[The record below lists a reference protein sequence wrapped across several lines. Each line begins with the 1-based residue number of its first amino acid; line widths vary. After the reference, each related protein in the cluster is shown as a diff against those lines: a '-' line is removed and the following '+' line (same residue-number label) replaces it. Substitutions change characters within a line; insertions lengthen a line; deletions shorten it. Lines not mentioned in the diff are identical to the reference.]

1 MIHRL
6 VTLLKA
12 DTIKM
17 AEQSAVVGPGVLAS
31 SAPASATAPAGG
43 SMAQEA
49 RIVESNDEYAVI
61 EIVCGCGSKSFVQ
74 CNFGNQPA
82 PAAANQ

>member
-12 DTIKM
+12 DTVKM
-17 AEQSAVVGPGVLAS
+17 AEESAVVGQGV
-31 SAPASATAPAGG
+31 SAGSVASAGAPAGG
-43 SMAQEA
+43 SIAQEA

-61 EIVCGCGSKSFVQ
+61 EIVCGCGGKSFVQ
-74 CNFGNQPA
+74 CNFGDQPS
-82 PAAANQ
+82 PAAASQ

>member
-17 AEQSAVVGPGVLAS
+17 AAESAVVGPGGFA
-31 SAPASATAPAGG
+31 AASADAAAGQ
-43 SMAQEA
+43 SVAQEA

-61 EIVCGCGSKSFVQ
+61 EIVCGCGGKSFVQ
-74 CNFGNQPA
+74 CNFGNQLS
-82 PAAANQ
+82 PAAASQ

>member
-12 DTIKM
+12 DNVKM
-17 AEQSAVVGPGVLAS
+17 AEQSVVIDPGALA
-31 SAPASATAPAGG
+31 AGAAAG
-43 SMAQEA
+43 DSTAQEA

-61 EIVCGCGSKSFVQ
+61 EIVCACGGKSFVQ
-74 CNFGNQPA
+74 CNFGNQPS
-82 PAAANQ
+82 PAAASQ

>member
-12 DTIKM
+12 DTVKM
-17 AEQSAVVGPGVLAS
+17 GEQSVVVGPG
-31 SAPASATAPAGG
+31 ASAGAAAGD
-43 SMAQEA
+43 STAQEA

-61 EIVCGCGSKSFVQ
+61 EIVCGCGAKSFVQ
-74 CNFGNQPA
+74 CNFGNQPS
-82 PAAANQ
+82 PATASQ

>member
-12 DTIKM
+12 DAVKM
-17 AEQSAVVGPGVLAS
+17 AEQSVVIVPGAS
-31 SAPASATAPAGG
+31 PAAAADQSAAR
-43 SMAQEA
+43 EA

-61 EIVCGCGSKSFVQ
+61 EIVCACGGKSFVQ
-74 CNFGNQPA
+74 CNFGDCPS
-82 PAAANQ
+82 PAAAS

>member
-12 DTIKM
+12 DTVKM
-17 AEQSAVVGPGVLAS
+17 GEQSAVVGTGAS
-31 SAPASATAPAGG
+31 TASAAGG
-43 SMAQEA
+43 SAAQEA

-61 EIVCGCGSKSFVQ
+61 EIVCGSGGKSFVQ

-82 PAAANQ
+82 PAAASQ

>member
-12 DTIKM
+12 DTVKM
-17 AEQSAVVGPGVLAS
+17 GEQSVVVGPG
-31 SAPASATAPAGG
+31 ASAVASAGAAAG
-43 SMAQEA
+43 DSTAQEA

-61 EIVCGCGSKSFVQ
+61 EIVCGCGGKSFVQ
-74 CNFGNQPA
+74 CNFGNQPS
-82 PAAANQ
+82 PAAASQ

>member
-12 DTIKM
+12 DTVKM
-17 AEQSAVVGPGVLAS
+17 AEQSAFVGQG
-31 SAPASATAPAGG
+31 ASAGSVASAGAPAGG
-43 SMAQEA
+43 SIAQEA

-61 EIVCGCGSKSFVQ
+61 EIVCGCGGKSFVQ
-74 CNFGNQPA
+74 CNFGNQPS
-82 PAAANQ
+82 PAAASQ

>member
-17 AEQSAVVGPGVLAS
+17 AEQPVVIGPGASAV
-31 SAPASATAPAGG
+31 ASAGAAAGG
-43 SMAQEA
+43 STAQEA

-61 EIVCGCGSKSFVQ
+61 EIVCGCGGKSFVQ
-74 CNFGNQPA
+74 CNFGNQPS
-82 PAAANQ
+82 PAAASQ

>member
-12 DTIKM
+12 DTVKM
-17 AEQSAVVGPGVLAS
+17 AEQSVVIDPC
-31 SAPASATAPAGG
+31 ASAAASAGG
-43 SMAQEA
+43 AAGDSTAQEA

-61 EIVCGCGSKSFVQ
+61 EIVCGCGGKSFVQ
-74 CNFGNQPA
+74 CNFGDQPS
-82 PAAANQ
+82 PAAAS

>member
-12 DTIKM
+12 DNVKM
-17 AEQSAVVGPGVLAS
+17 AEQSVVIVPGALAAGAAAGD
-31 SAPASATAPAGG
+31 SA
-43 SMAQEA
+43 AQEA

-61 EIVCGCGSKSFVQ
+61 EIVCACGGKSFVQ
-74 CNFGNQPA
+74 CNFGDRPS
-82 PAAANQ
+82 PAAAS

>member
-12 DTIKM
+12 DTVKM
-17 AEQSAVVGPGVLAS
+17 GEQSIVVGQG
-31 SAPASATAPAGG
+31 ASAGAAAGD
-43 SMAQEA
+43 STAQEA

-61 EIVCGCGSKSFVQ
+61 EIVCGCGAKSFVQ
-74 CNFGNQPA
+74 CNFGNQPS
-82 PAAANQ
+82 PAAASQ

>member
-12 DTIKM
+12 DAVKM
-17 AEQSAVVGPGVLAS
+17 AEQSVVIDPGAS
-31 SAPASATAPAGG
+31 PGAAAGAAAGQSA
-43 SMAQEA
+43 AQEA

-61 EIVCGCGSKSFVQ
+61 EIVCGCGGKSFVQ
-74 CNFGNQPA
+74 CNFGDRPS
-82 PAAANQ
+82 PAAART

>member
-17 AEQSAVVGPGVLAS
+17 GEQSAVVGQGALAS
-31 SAPASATAPAGG
+31 SAPASAAGG
-43 SMAQEA
+43 SVAQEA

-74 CNFGNQPA
+74 CNFGNQPS
-82 PAAANQ
+82 PVAASQ

>member
-17 AEQSAVVGPGVLAS
+17 AEQSAVVGQGVLAS
-31 SAPASATAPAGG
+31 SAPASADAPAGD
-43 SMAQEA
+43 SIAQEA

-61 EIVCGCGSKSFVQ
+61 EIVCGCGGKSFVQ
-74 CNFGNQPA
+74 CNFGNQPS
-82 PAAANQ
+82 PAAPSQ

>member
-1 MIHRL
+1 MIRRL

-12 DTIKM
+12 DAIKM
-17 AEQSAVVGPGVLAS
+17 AEESAVVGAGVVR
-31 SAPASATAPAGG
+31 PAGPAGVVTAG
-43 SMAQEA
+43 SAAQEA

-74 CNFGNQPA
+74 CNFGNQPQ
-82 PAAANQ
+82 PVAASQ